1 VSGFYWER
9 HPDGP
14 FATLIAV
21 AAAYCSPDAYD
32 GAYGDLV
39 SRARAP
45 DPGDAE
51 IRAFTAEL
59 RQALADPGQLP
70 GGELSAAVEYD
81 DGSDEAF
88 LRRLWHDLYGD
99 QPSSGGLPE
108 AAPAERAGPGTPG
121 QEAGRP
127 RVLDAAYYED
137 LAGRLYGLLI
147 AVEDRLGPEQAQW
160 VHHVIEVG
168 EYGLALEDIAGI
180 LAHAQAPVTDQERS
194 DMLALAATMTMDD
207 HLVPRALESC
217 PRTGQPR

>member
-1 VSGFYWER
+1 MSTTYWER

-21 AAAYCSPDAYD
+21 AATYCSPDAYN
-32 GAYGDLV
+32 GAYHDLI

-45 DPGDAE
+45 DPGDEE

-70 GGELSAAVEYD
+70 GGELFDAVDYG

-99 QPSSGGLPE
+99 HPCSGGLPDP
-108 AAPAERAGPGTPG
+108 APADHADPG
-121 QEAGRP
+121 QEASHHRA
-127 RVLDAAYYED
+127 VDAACYED

-147 AVEDRLGPEQAQW
+147 GIEDRLDRQDARQL
-160 VHHVIEVG
+160 HHFIEVG
-168 EYGLALEDIAGI
+168 EYGLALEEIAGA
-180 LAHAQAPVTDQERS
+180 LAQAKTPITDQERS
-194 DMLALAATMTMDD
+194 DMLALTATMKMDD
-207 HLVPRALESC
+207 LVPRALGFC
-217 PRTGQPR
+217 PHAG